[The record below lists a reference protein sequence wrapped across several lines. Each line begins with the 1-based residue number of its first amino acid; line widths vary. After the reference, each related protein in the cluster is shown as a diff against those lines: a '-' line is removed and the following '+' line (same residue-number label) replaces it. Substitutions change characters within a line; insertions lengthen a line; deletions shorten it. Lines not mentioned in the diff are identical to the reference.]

1 MRKFKKV
8 IASIVAAA
16 SVMSCMAVSA
26 SADTVSI
33 RRGQAGSQAN
43 ILGARQVYY
52 EAYCSSSST
61 DYAIFRL
68 GYSSGSSLITI
79 KRLYLDPGESY
90 KNTTDVY
97 DTGKMWTYQVLAPN
111 NDLNTIANGL
121 IEARLY

>member
-52 EAYCSSSST
+52 DGQCSASSG

-79 KRLYLDPGESY
+79 RRVNLYPGESFSD
-90 KNTTDVY
+90 TTQVY
-97 DTGKMWTYQVLAPN
+97 DTGKMWTYQVLSPD
-111 NDLNTIANGL
+111 NDLDTIASGT
-121 IEARLY
+121 IEAMLY